1 MGARPKKNGPPGQF
15 WRQQAGGLLV
25 FTKCLL
31 EPFLV
36 ANGMTNIGQG
46 IEFSIIIKHPVGGAR
61 GRL

>member
-1 MGARPKKNGPPGQF
+1 MGLPGDF

-31 EPFLV
+31 EPIIV
-36 ANGMTNIGQG
+36 TKGTTNIGWG
-46 IEFSIIIKHPVGGAR
+46 IEFLKNIKHPVRGAW